1 MKKTSF
7 VALAS
12 LIALSGTA
20 SAQTFDLNAMPLSN
34 IPTRLD
40 RVPTGLIAANRLLVR
55 NVTRDAVSYSQY
67 YTLNDD
73 GSIEV
78 VPEKQ
83 N

>member
-1 MKKTSF
+1 MKKISF

-34 IPTRLD
+34 IPTRVD
-40 RVPTGLIAANRLLVR
+40 KVPTGSIAANRLLVR
-55 NVTRDAVSYSQY
+55 NVIRHRVSYAQY
-67 YTLNDD
+67 YTVNDD

-78 VPEKQ
+78 VSEKQ